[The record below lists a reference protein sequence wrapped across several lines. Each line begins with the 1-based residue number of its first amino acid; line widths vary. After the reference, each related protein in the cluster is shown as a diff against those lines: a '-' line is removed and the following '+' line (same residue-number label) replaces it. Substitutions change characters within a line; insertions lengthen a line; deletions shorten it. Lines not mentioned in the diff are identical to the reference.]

1 MFQCF
6 LGLDP
11 LLDIRHWRFL
21 WLSCSWVKELLFG
34 SIFFGDWR
42 ERLLNLEYVH
52 NTLAD
57 SGHEGT
63 ITAGVT
69 RTSYN
74 DNDKQGDRVSER

>member
-1 MFQCF
+1 M
-6 LGLDP
+6 
-11 LLDIRHWRFL
+11 
-21 WLSCSWVKELLFG
+21 LFG
-34 SIFFGDWR
+34 SIFLGDWR

-74 DNDKQGDRVSER
+74 DNDEQGDRVSKR